1 MRMGF
6 EESLASL
13 PVERG
18 ALFEHGPRLFGTIQL
33 RERDAQAVQ
42 DDALLGPILLTS
54 RQEQCGLIVQERRGV
69 ILARPFDDSES
80 VPACE
85 GATLVTECRCQFQGG
100 FEGCYAPVGRA
111 IDLAYRPRDTFHCV

>member
-1 MRMGF
+1 MRF
-6 EESLASL
+6 EEPLARFS
-13 PVERG
+13 VERG

-54 RQEQCGLIVQERRGV
+54 RQEQRGLIVQERRGV

-80 VPACE
+80 VPAWPGQPRRE
-85 GATLVTECRCQFQGG
+85 SGRDSAT
-100 FEGCYAPVGRA
+100 GCGSA
-111 IDLAYRPRDTFHCV
+111 C